1 MIGGPARC
9 FRHNALEPKLG
20 QIERIDKRVDRA
32 NRIALIDPLIEAFGQ
47 QSRLPTIR
55 PLNKAPHLILPQIGR
70 ESYRENQ
77 I

>member
-1 MIGGPARC
+1 MIGGPARY
-9 FRHNALEPKLG
+9 FRHHAVEPELG
-20 QIERIDKRVDRA
+20 QIERIDERVHRA

-55 PLNKAPHLILPQIGR
+55 TLNKAPHPILPQTAR